1 MENLKIK
8 LSSRDLLLIFNYLD
22 SDGKGYMTYD
32 DFCNLS
38 DERRNNL
45 DPGTIMIKQYK
56 EHGNFPYNFGKK

>member
-45 DPGTIMIKQYK
+45 DPGTIMIKQY
-56 EHGNFPYNFGKK
+56 

>member
-8 LSSRDLLLIFNYLD
+8 LSSRDLLFVFNYLD